1 MWKRGTN
8 IELMEVYEE
17 PPITNIIRIQR
28 MGLLGHV
35 TRKWNTNET
44 GSADRDIR
52 KEKRGRPRKSG
63 YKR

>member
-28 MGLLGHV
+28 MGLLGYV
-35 TRKWNTNET
+35 TRKWNTNKT